1 MSPTNPTTAMRA
13 DSANANTSADTS
25 AESASPSTRQTL
37 RPPPQVDSQ
46 QLFEGQRELI
56 IQHQGEAYRLR
67 ITRHDKLILT
77 K

>member
-1 MSPTNPTTAMRA
+1 MNPASPQRLQAGALA
-13 DSANANTSADTS
+13 DSSTP
-25 AESASPSTRQTL
+25 ASPARQPAA
-37 RPPPQVDSQ
+37 PPAKVDSA

-56 IQHQGEAYRLR
+56 IQHQGETYRLR

>member
-1 MSPTNPTTAMRA
+1 MSTTMDGKPADDNTPALSMRQPL
-13 DSANANTSADTS
+13 S
-25 AESASPSTRQTL
+25 
-37 RPPPQVDSQ
+37 PPPRVDSQ

-56 IQHQGEAYRLR
+56 IQHQGEEYRLR

>member
-1 MSPTNPTTAMRA
+1 MNQANEPTSSPDDQQMAVTPLHR
-13 DSANANTSADTS
+13 
-25 AESASPSTRQTL
+25 
-37 RPPPQVDSQ
+37 VDSK

-56 IQHQGEAYRLR
+56 IQHQGEEYRLR

>member
-1 MSPTNPTTAMRA
+1 MSTLDSPTEDGAPAL
-13 DSANANTSADTS
+13 SA
-25 AESASPSTRQTL
+25 RQPVTHMV
-37 RPPPQVDSQ
+37 RVDSQ

-56 IQHQGEAYRLR
+56 IQHQGEEYRLR

>member
-1 MSPTNPTTAMRA
+1 MMN
-13 DSANANTSADTS
+13 
-25 AESASPSTRQTL
+25 
-37 RPPPQVDSQ
+37 PPPNSTPLDEVREPAPPLPRVDSQ

-56 IQHQGEAYRLR
+56 IQHQGEEYRLR

>member
-1 MSPTNPTTAMRA
+1 MDGKPADDNTPALSMRQ
-13 DSANANTSADTS
+13 
-25 AESASPSTRQTL
+25 PL
-37 RPPPQVDSQ
+37 PPPPRVDSQ

-56 IQHQGEAYRLR
+56 IQHQGEEYRLR

>member
-1 MSPTNPTTAMRA
+1 MMN
-13 DSANANTSADTS
+13 
-25 AESASPSTRQTL
+25 
-37 RPPPQVDSQ
+37 PPQSSTPPDEARAPVPQPPRVDSQ

-56 IQHQGEAYRLR
+56 IQHQGEEYRLR

>member
-13 DSANANTSADTS
+13 DSANVDTS
-25 AESASPSTRQTL
+25 AETASPFTRQTL
-37 RPPPQVDSQ
+37 KPPPRVDSQ

>member
-1 MSPTNPTTAMRA
+1 MNQSNEL
-13 DSANANTSADTS
+13 TSEHDEQQVVT
-25 AESASPSTRQTL
+25 PLVR
-37 RPPPQVDSQ
+37 VDSK

-56 IQHQGEAYRLR
+56 IQHQGEEYRLR

>member
-1 MSPTNPTTAMRA
+1 MNPASPQHLQASALADGSTPASPARPPA
-13 DSANANTSADTS
+13 ALPARVDSA
-25 AESASPSTRQTL
+25 
-37 RPPPQVDSQ
+37 

-56 IQHQGEAYRLR
+56 IQHQGETYRLR

>member
-1 MSPTNPTTAMRA
+1 MNQANEPK
-13 DSANANTSADTS
+13 SAHDEQQVVT
-25 AESASPSTRQTL
+25 PLIR
-37 RPPPQVDSQ
+37 VDSK

-56 IQHQGEAYRLR
+56 IQHLGEEYRLR

>member
-1 MSPTNPTTAMRA
+1 MSTMSTTMDSSPADDNAPASSMRQPL
-13 DSANANTSADTS
+13 T
-25 AESASPSTRQTL
+25 
-37 RPPPQVDSQ
+37 PPARVDSQ

-56 IQHQGEAYRLR
+56 IQHQGEEYRLR

>member
-1 MSPTNPTTAMRA
+1 MSPMDHPIDERPDA
-13 DSANANTSADTS
+13 
-25 AESASPSTRQTL
+25 PSERQPAV
-37 RPPPQVDSQ
+37 PPARVDSR

-56 IQHQGEAYRLR
+56 IQHQGEEYRLR

>member
-1 MSPTNPTTAMRA
+1 MSTMDRPA
-13 DSANANTSADTS
+13 DDGAPALSVRQPVQSAA
-25 AESASPSTRQTL
+25 R
-37 RPPPQVDSQ
+37 VDSQ

-56 IQHQGEAYRLR
+56 IQHQGEEYRLR

>member
-1 MSPTNPTTAMRA
+1 MNQANEPTSTQDAQQAFAQPVRL
-13 DSANANTSADTS
+13 DSK
-25 AESASPSTRQTL
+25 
-37 RPPPQVDSQ
+37 

-56 IQHQGEAYRLR
+56 IQHQGEEYRLR

>member
-1 MSPTNPTTAMRA
+1 MNQVNEP
-13 DSANANTSADTS
+13 TSAHDEQQVVT
-25 AESASPSTRQTL
+25 PLVR
-37 RPPPQVDSQ
+37 VDSK

-56 IQHQGEAYRLR
+56 IQHQGEEYRLR